1 MIRTWIKVPFLLKR
15 SEGCYKTPR
24 NFTITAS
31 LLCSFT
37 LVLVTLVLNR
47 NGDSGNHLGLI
58 LVEILLFPYWEDI
71 LGRLG
76 HCNCTIITGVAK
88 LQLSS

>member
-31 LLCSFT
+31 LLCSI
-37 LVLVTLVLNR
+37 TLVLNR
-47 NGDSGNHLGLI
+47 NGDSGNHLGLM
-58 LVEILLFPYWEDI
+58 LVEILLFPYWKDI

-88 LQLSS
+88 LQLST